1 MTASSRQRGLSRS
14 TEDYLKTIYEIEAR
28 DGAAQTS
35 AIADAL
41 EIAPPSVTGMVKRL
55 SESGLL
61 EHVPYRG
68 VQLTQAGRRTA
79 MRVLRRHRI
88 LEKYL
93 TAKLGYDWDS
103 VHDEAERLEHAA
115 SDELVERMAMALG
128 NPEFDPHGAPIP
140 AKDGTMKMPEFTA
153 LSEIPVG
160 EIAELRLVS
169 DKDSALLRYLRSRG
183 LRLGV
188 VFEVVGRQPFRGP
201 LTIRF
206 TAPPQVEEVVGY
218 ELARSLGCVIRG
230 DEVG

>member
-1 MTASSRQRGLSRS
+1 MTALSRQRGLSRS

-140 AKDGTMKMPEFTA
+140 TKDGTMKMPELTA

-160 EIAELRLVS
+160 EVAELRLVS

-201 LTIRF
+201 MTIRF

-218 ELARSLGCVIRG
+218 ELAQSLGCVIRG